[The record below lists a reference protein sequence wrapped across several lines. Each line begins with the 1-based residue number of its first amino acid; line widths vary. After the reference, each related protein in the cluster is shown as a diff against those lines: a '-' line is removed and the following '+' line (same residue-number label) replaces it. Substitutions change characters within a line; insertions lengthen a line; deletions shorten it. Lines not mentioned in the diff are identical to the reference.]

1 MIRGKR
7 FWGVMLIAILL
18 AGSVLSA
25 CGGGATTEAP
35 APEAPEVEEPEPE
48 MEEPEAEV
56 EEPEVEATEAEVSE
70 EATLIAFGHVG
81 PVSDEGW
88 TWSHDQGM
96 KAVEEAFGDQVAT
109 TYVENMPFSE
119 ETPRI
124 LEQFVADGAKMIFIT
139 SEYADFVY
147 QVADAHPEVAFLECD
162 GHKVTDNLTWYYVNH
177 WDPSYLI
184 GMAAGLLTE
193 SNQLGYVGSYPV
205 QSVYASVNSFHLGA
219 RSVNPDVTTKVVLI
233 NSWFDP
239 AAANQA
245 GNTLIDDGADFLF
258 GIMDEAA
265 YLEVAEERGV
275 WAAMWNTDMR
285 RFGPNAY
292 VSSVELD
299 WGSYYVEM
307 VGDLLEGTWEPE
319 PRLLP
324 ISGGVDRDDWGQ
336 NVADEVAA
344 EVDAVRDQM
353 INEGLNV
360 FVGPIYDAEGTLRIE
375 EGEEMS
381 LMDLYLWEWAVE
393 GVSGMP

>member
-1 MIRGKR
+1 MFQRRGI
-7 FWGVMLIAILL
+7 WWLLVGLVVIASLTI
-18 AGSVLSA
+18 SA
-25 CGGGATTEAP
+25 CGGQATTQAP
-35 APEAPEVEEPEPE
+35 APTAGEVMEPETA
-48 MEEPEAEV
+48 EPEAETAQ
-56 EEPEVEATEAEVSE
+56 PEAEATEAE
-70 EATLIAFGHVG
+70 APQAPTLIAFGHVG

-96 KAVEEAFGDQVAT
+96 KAVEEAYGDRVAT

-124 LEQFVADGAKMIFIT
+124 LEQFVADGAKLIFIT

-162 GHKVTDNLTWYYVNH
+162 GHKVTDNLAWYYVNH

-184 GMAAGLLTE
+184 GMAAGLMTE

-205 QSVYASVNSFHLGA
+205 QSVYASVNSFQLGA
-219 RSVNPDVTTKVVLI
+219 QSVNPDVTTKVVLI

-245 GNTLIDDGADFLF
+245 ANTLIDDGADFLF

-265 YLEVAEERGV
+265 YLEVAQERGV

-285 RFGPNAY
+285 RFGPDVY
-292 VSSVELD
+292 VSSIELD
-299 WGSYYVEM
+299 WSNYYIEQ
-307 VGDLLEGTWEPE
+307 VGKILDGTWEAE
-319 PRLLP
+319 ERLLP
-324 ISGGVDRDDWGQ
+324 IGQGVDRDDWGQ
-336 NVADEVAA
+336 NVPAEVAA
-344 EVDAVRDQM
+344 QSDAVREQM

-360 FVGPIYDAEGTLRIE
+360 FVGPIYDTEGTLRVA
-375 EGEEMS
+375 EGEEISPME
-381 LMDLYLWEWAVE
+381 LYLWDWAVQ